1 MSRKGR
7 VSRASPS
14 PTAARNCTREEGRS
28 LGAGSQVQ
36 GSSHCK
42 PLRPKAAVVGVA
54 AKSGIPSPPVRAGE
68 GGGSKTWMT
77 CGKGS
82 DDVET
87 GGGPISR
94 DKRGDILKVAR
105 AASGI

>member
-1 MSRKGR
+1 MGR
-7 VSRASPS
+7 VSRASPVH
-14 PTAARNCTREEGRS
+14 TAARNCTRDEGRS

-36 GSSHCK
+36 ASSHCK
-42 PLRPKAAVVGVA
+42 PLRPKAAVVSVA
-54 AKSGIPSPPVRAGE
+54 AKVGIPSRQVRSGE
-68 GGGSKTWMT
+68 ASESKPSMT
-77 CGKGS
+77 CRKGS